1 MDLKVKVLD
10 ISDDEY
16 GDNITSL
23 TVPKDNFFFI
33 GDNRDNSLD
42 SRFSRAAGG
51 VGFVKSENL
60 IGRAEGILFSSA
72 GKDVNLILVMEK
84 RSFF

>member
-1 MDLKVKVLD
+1 MENVLD
-10 ISDDEY
+10 IADNEY

-23 TVPKDNFFFI
+23 KVPKDNFFFV

-42 SRFSRAAGG
+42 SRFSRTAGG

-60 IGRAEGILFSSA
+60 IEADGICFFCWQDA
-72 GKDVNLILVMEK
+72 DIFLVMEK
-84 RSFF
+84 RSFFKAVN